1 MVMTLGTARGLVGGL
16 VLALATTAALADK
29 DIGPG
34 NATCD
39 GMSKSGAQWKACAEQ
54 VAASQHDAELFYAG
68 YWLAKGGHYHEA
80 LGFLRQ
86 AKAPD
91 ERILTYIGFATRK
104 LGDVD
109 GAMRFYNQALD
120 MNPDYS
126 VARAY
131 MGEGF
136 LTRGEPDKAAQQL
149 TEIERRCGRSCAE
162 YADLATQIAHYRT
175 GRQG

>member
-1 MVMTLGTARGLVGGL
+1 MTVGSARGLVGGL

-39 GMSKSGAQWKACAEQ
+39 AYAKSSAQWQACAQ
-54 VAASQHDAELFYAG
+54 KVAASQHDAELFYAG
-68 YWLAKGGHYHEA
+68 YWLAKGGQYQEA

-104 LGDVD
+104 LGDID
-109 GAMRFYNQALD
+109 GALRFYNRALD

-136 LTRGEPDKAAQQL
+136 LSRGEPDKAVQQL

-162 YADLATQIAHYRT
+162 YADLATHIADYRK
-175 GRQG
+175 GAKG

>member
-1 MVMTLGTARGLVGGL
+1 MTFATARGLVGGL

-39 GMSKSGAQWKACAEQ
+39 GLAKSGAQWKACAER
-54 VAASQHDAELFYAG
+54 VAASQQDAELFYAG
-68 YWLAKGGHYHEA
+68 YWLAKGGKYQEA

-109 GAMRFYNQALD
+109 GAMRFYDKALD
-120 MNPDYS
+120 VNPNYS

-136 LTRGEPDKAAQQL
+136 LSRGEPDKALQQL

-162 YADLATQIAHYRT
+162 YADLAGHIAAWRK
-175 GRQG
+175 GRG